1 MKLHPRSPP
10 EQTDAAAG
18 GCAAL
23 GLEKRFA
30 NTHALLCL
38 HVWLAL
44 VRLRAEGRDG
54 KDIAQMVYEDFQED
68 VERRVHA
75 EGVKV
80 RVFLYIWLVQLGV
93 EGCRL
98 AVERLLAR
106 QQRRVWRVCGVSA
119 HSQLGVGGHD
129 EVRSAAC
136 MLHAICAF
144 SFI

>member
-1 MKLHPRSPP
+1 MPSRRSSAQCLGKLTRCR
-10 EQTDAAAG
+10 G
-18 GCAAL
+18 RRAAL

-68 VERRVHA
+68 VEKRVHA

-80 RVFLYIWLVQLGV
+80 RIGV
-93 EGCRL
+93 
-98 AVERLLAR
+98 
-106 QQRRVWRVCGVSA
+106 
-119 HSQLGVGGHD
+119 
-129 EVRSAAC
+129 
-136 MLHAICAF
+136 
-144 SFI
+144 